1 MPNLHSN
8 KYLVL
13 FLIIFG
19 FEFSIIFHW
28 NNQLYCAKFLL
39 VFIHVNFAFTI
50 IQNWFSVL
58 NVKLFVKPW
67 WRVFWYEAVFFS
79 VHVVVVVV
87 VGCCNVDTFRGVW
100 CGPPFQNT
108 ASASAVLQPNEKASD
123 EATTLT
129 NRNKEL
135 FSFQIPLNESGS
147 AGLGV
152 SVKGKTTAS
161 SNYVQDLGIFV
172 KSVIA
177 GGAASKVR
185 SSHCS
190 FHSIVLL
197 LFNNCC
203 IIRITSYL

>member
-1 MPNLHSN
+1 M
-8 KYLVL
+8 
-13 FLIIFG
+13 
-19 FEFSIIFHW
+19 
-28 NNQLYCAKFLL
+28 
-39 VFIHVNFAFTI
+39 
-50 IQNWFSVL
+50 
-58 NVKLFVKPW
+58 
-67 WRVFWYEAVFFS
+67 FWYEAVFFF

-87 VGCCNVDTFRGVW
+87 VGCCNVDTCRGVW

-108 ASASAVLQPNEKASD
+108 ASSSAVLQPNEKASD

-190 FHSIVLL
+190 FHMIVLL

-203 IIRITSYL
+203 IIWITSYL